1 MCKYLRAQLASGELA
16 HSAQYERPKSRVSHL
31 VYTVD
36 FPGEGVCIANI
47 QAFYLVTLVPAQL
60 HDDTDVVVQ
69 MRVALADLHE
79 QTSAPDEGL
88 GQCFAVSVASKKK
101 PKLPL
106 YALNLHQIEGK
117 VLCADMERYAPIGV
131 DDGKNLDAAAKLG
144 IGLPNIAWLCVP
156 YPHTRPYLE
165 PFVDLEYSST
175 SAPSLEAAP
184 KPN

>member
-1 MCKYLRAQLASGELA
+1 MCKYLRAQLVSGELV

-31 VYTVD
+31 VYTID
-36 FPGEGVCIANI
+36 FPGEGVYIANI
-47 QAFYLVTLVPAQL
+47 QAFYLVTLMAAEL
-60 HDDTDVVVQ
+60 HDDTAAVVQ

-106 YALNLHQIEGK
+106 YALDLHQIQGK
-117 VLCADMERYAPIGV
+117 VLCADTERYAHVGM
-131 DDGKNLDAAAKLG
+131 DDGKKLDAAAKLG
-144 IGLPNIAWLCVP
+144 TGLPNIAWLCVP

-165 PFVDLEYSST
+165 PFVDLDLEHSST
-175 SAPSLEAAP
+175 
-184 KPN
+184 NFIT